1 MNSATLRCRPPGFAL
16 ALVLSLGLFALVP
29 SAAHAA
35 GVSPA
40 SATPVQ
46 REQAQGRFLKGRQ
59 LYSTKKYDA
68 ALAELNASLDIVAS
82 PNTRLYIGR
91 CLRDMGRAVEAYVE
105 LGRAAVEA
113 RELVHEDAR
122 YEQAATA
129 ATDERAQLQAKL
141 GFVEVAVTRAG
152 PETALRV
159 SGDEVRRGGWA
170 EPVPVRPG
178 TVEVVVETPGHAP
191 IVQTLDVR
199 AGERKEVAIDAA
211 ADTGADAPP
220 APPPPDPPVEART
233 DDARGLMRPL
243 AFATA
248 GGAVAGLATF
258 LVAGTMSN
266 GTYSDLEKACGS
278 GPCPPGHDGAIS
290 TGQTQQTLA
299 NVGLGVFATFAIAS
313 TTLFVLSSPKKATTA
328 ASGTG
333 SARMPP
339 RVTARVTAGPSF
351 LTVQGAF

>member
-1 MNSATLRCRPPGFAL
+1 MNSASPRRRPLGFAL
-16 ALVLSLGLFALVP
+16 LLSLGLFVLVP
-29 SAAHAA
+29 SSAYAA

-59 LYSTKKYDA
+59 LYTAKKYDD

-91 CLRDMGRAVEAYVE
+91 CLRDMGRDVEAYVE

-129 ATDERAQLQAKL
+129 AADERAQLQGKL
-141 GFVEVAVTRAG
+141 GCVEVAVTRAG
-152 PETALRV
+152 PETVLRV

-170 EPVPVRPG
+170 EPVPVKPG

-191 IVQTLDVR
+191 LVQTVDVR
-199 AGERKEVAIDAA
+199 AGERKQVAIDAA
-211 ADTGADAPP
+211 ADTGTGVPAGQSDA
-220 APPPPDPPVEART
+220 AAEARS
-233 DDARGLMRPL
+233 DDTRGALRPL

-248 GGAVAGLATF
+248 GVAVAGLATF
-258 LVAGTMSN
+258 LVAGAMSN
-266 GTYSDLEKACGS
+266 GTYSDLEKACGN
-278 GPCPPGHDGAIS
+278 GPCPPGHDKDIS

-299 NVGLGVFATFAIAS
+299 NIGLGVFATFAVAS
-313 TTLFVLSSPKKATTA
+313 TTLFVLSSSKKPATA
-328 ASGTG
+328 ASGTV
-333 SARMPP
+333 SAHVPP

>member
-1 MNSATLRCRPPGFAL
+1 MNSASHRRRPLGF

-29 SAAHAA
+29 SVAYAA

-59 LYSTKKYDA
+59 LYSAKKYDA

-91 CLRDMGRAVEAYVE
+91 CLRDMGRDVEAYVE

-129 ATDERAQLQAKL
+129 AADERAQLQGKL
-141 GFVEVAVTRAG
+141 GFVEVAVTRAA

-170 EPVPVRPG
+170 EPVPVKPG

-191 IVQTLDVR
+191 IVQTVDVR

-211 ADTGADAPP
+211 ADTGPGASP
-220 APPPPDPPVEART
+220 APSDAAVEARS
-233 DDARGLMRPL
+233 DDTRGMLRPL

-248 GGAVAGLATF
+248 GVAVAGLATF
-258 LVAGTMSN
+258 LVAGAMSN

-278 GPCPPGHDGAIS
+278 GPCPPGHDKDIS

-299 NVGLGVFATFAIAS
+299 NVGLGVFATFAVAS
-313 TTLFVLSSPKKATTA
+313 TTLFVLSSSKKPATA
-328 ASGTG
+328 ASGT
-333 SARMPP
+333 ATAQMPP

>member
-1 MNSATLRCRPPGFAL
+1 MNSAYPRRRPLSF
-16 ALVLSLGLFALVP
+16 ALVLSLGLVALVP
-29 SAAHAA
+29 SSAYAA

-59 LYSTKKYDA
+59 LYAAKKYDA

-91 CLRDMGRAVEAYVE
+91 CLRDMGREVEAYVE

-113 RELVHEDAR
+113 REVVHEDAR

-129 ATDERAQLQAKL
+129 AADERAQLQGKL

-170 EPVPVRPG
+170 EPVPVKPG
-178 TVEVVVETPGHAP
+178 TVEVVVETPGHTP
-191 IVQTLDVR
+191 IVQTVDVR

-211 ADTGADAPP
+211 ADTATGVSPGQSDAS
-220 APPPPDPPVEART
+220 VEARS
-233 DDARGLMRPL
+233 DDTRGMLRPL

-248 GGAVAGLATF
+248 GVAVAGLATF
-258 LVAGTMSN
+258 LVAGAMSN

-278 GPCPPGHDGAIS
+278 GPCPPGHDRDIS

-299 NVGLGVFATFAIAS
+299 NVGLGVFATFAVAS
-313 TTLFVLSSPKKATTA
+313 ATLFVLSSSKKPVTA
-328 ASGTG
+328 ASGTAN
-333 SARMPP
+333 ARMPL